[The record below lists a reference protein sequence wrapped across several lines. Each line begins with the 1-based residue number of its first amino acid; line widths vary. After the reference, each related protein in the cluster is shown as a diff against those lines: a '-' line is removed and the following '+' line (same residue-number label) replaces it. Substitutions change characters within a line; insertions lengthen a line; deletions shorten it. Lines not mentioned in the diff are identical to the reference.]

1 MKMTTIFPQRVVKKQ
16 GYIYPAKKIIMDELH
31 NQPLV
36 KVLPDLADI
45 QKHQKPTTPIQPS
58 QPATP
63 PTVEATANP
72 SSSLFSTFDNYEAP
86 PPTTSPIPTE
96 IQYKQN
102 ESTAHNQ
109 QVDEVIPLDMQ
120 NAPPSSSFN
129 PQNQRTGEPNLTPA
143 ILSNYAPQAYVPQ
156 EGSIPPY
163 IPPSFPP
170 SSSPYPSPSYP
181 PPQSSPYPHYPPSAP
196 SQSINAPG
204 GYVAQGYAPQQPY
217 PTQPY
222 LPQQPYPP
230 TQSYVPQQPY
240 PTQPYV
246 PQPYPTHPTNPYPP
260 QPQPTQYGHQQ
271 PYPTQPYVPQG
282 YIPPATTSFTDRT
295 PSIPPTATLP
305 LTSVP
310 VAQQSFGTAPYQ
322 GEEQNFPDKMII
334 SL

>member
-204 GYVAQGYAPQQPY
+204 GYVLRRDTPHSNH
-217 PTQPY
+217 TQPS
-222 LPQQPYPP
+222 LTSHSNHTPQPSH
-230 TQSYVPQQPY
+230 TSHSNH
-240 PTQPYV
+240 TQP
-246 PQPYPTHPTNPYPP
+246 
-260 QPQPTQYGHQQ
+260 
-271 PYPTQPYVPQG
+271 
-282 YIPPATTSFTDRT
+282 S
-295 PSIPPTATLP
+295 
-305 LTSVP
+305 LTSH
-310 VAQQSFGTAPYQ
+310 
-322 GEEQNFPDKMII
+322 
-334 SL
+334 SLTQLKPPIHTLRNRNQHSTS